1 MRGLVRTTSLWPGL
15 AELWLRGSVWG
26 LSTALAFAVGLNFAL
41 LATFAPDRVGSRF
54 AGVGGIWTAVLA
66 WVFVLSF
73 WIVGVRTG
81 LRTATRSKGS
91 SPAIDPELEA
101 RFTAAQQEYLRG
113 HWIEAETL
121 LMQLLV
127 ANPHDCE
134 AKLLLASVE
143 RRSGRPNDARRTLEQ
158 LADMPSAGRW
168 RQEIEREIAHIDASA
183 AAALP
188 QGTESNLLTLSTIPQ
203 VTEPNTNTRSTNTP
217 AQHAAMDSP
226 PMAVHDARESRR
238 AA

>member
-1 MRGLVRTTSLWPGL
+1 MRGLVRTTRLWPGL

-26 LSTALAFAVGLNFAL
+26 LSTALAFAFSLNFAL
-41 LATFAPDRVGSRF
+41 LATFAPDRVGPRI
-54 AGVGGIWTAVLA
+54 GGEGGIWTAVLA

-91 SPAIDPELEA
+91 SAKIDPEVEA
-101 RFTAAQQEYLRG
+101 GFVAAQQEYLRG

-121 LMQLLV
+121 LRQLLA

-143 RRSGRPNDARRTLEQ
+143 RRSGRPNDARCTLEQ
-158 LADMPSAGRW
+158 LADVSSAGRW
-168 RQEIEREIAHIDASA
+168 RQEIEREIARIDANA
-183 AAALP
+183 AVASP
-188 QGTESNLLTLSTIPQ
+188 QGTESSLLGPTIIPQ
-203 VTEPNTNTRSTNTP
+203 VIESTTNTP
-217 AQHAAMDSP
+217 PQPDEYSLPTPVQDS
-226 PMAVHDARESRR
+226 RKRRR

>member
-26 LSTALAFAVGLNFAL
+26 LSTALAFALGLNFAL
-41 LATFAPDRVGSRF
+41 LATFAPDRVWSRF
-54 AGVGGIWTAVLA
+54 GVAGGVWTTLLA

-73 WIVGVRTG
+73 WIVGVRSG

-91 SPAIDPELEA
+91 SPTIDPELEA
-101 RFTAAQQEYLRG
+101 RFVSAQQEYLRG

-121 LMQLLV
+121 LMQLLA
-127 ANPHDCE
+127 ANPNDCE

-158 LADMPSAGRW
+158 LAEASFAGRW
-168 RQEIEREIAHIDASA
+168 RQEIEREIAHIDANAGAS
-183 AAALP
+183 P
-188 QGTESNLLTLSTIPQ
+188 PRTESNLPGPTTIPQ
-203 VTEPNTNTRSTNTP
+203 VIEPSTNTP
-217 AQHAAMDSP
+217 RQPADEDVLPTPVQ
-226 PMAVHDARESRR
+226 DARNLRR